1 MQGKEIIIQCY
12 DISKYF
18 DKEMMEDALLACKE
32 RGADPKAI
40 RLWHKLNENTEIR
53 VKTGVGMT
61 EYTNVGAVVGQG
73 TMGGALV
80 SQAVLDE
87 GAKEHFEPGNED
99 ELMYG
104 NVPMA
109 PCLFQD
115 DIIHGAKDLAKAR
128 VASNK
133 VATMM
138 AEKNL
143 KLNQDK
149 CIIIAMGTKK
159 QREKVKVELE
169 TNPIMC
175 GDFEMKTADQEKWLG
190 QQIAAGGLADSVAA
204 TVDAKEGKI
213 KAACLEIANIVN
225 DWRAETVGGLET
237 AILLWEACVIPSL
250 LHSCSTWMQISKAT
264 ENKLNN
270 LQRWFIRLILQVP
283 QGTPSASLTWET
295 GLMDMKLRIWK
306 EKVMLVLHIRS
317 LDDNTLA
324 KKIYNQQVEENWP
337 GLAKETKEICEELGI
352 QDCNTT
358 HFCKAEYKELVNS
371 ALKLKDEEYLRK
383 ESEEKRKCETIMK
396 ESYGK
401 KTYISSSKI
410 AEVRSIFKARVG
422 MTEFA
427 DNFSKDKRF
436 MRTNWECR
444 CGFEKETESHI
455 KKDCPIYDDLKDEY
469 EDLNDDKQLASF
481 FCKVLER
488 RGLVDA
494 IEEGENDNTMA
505 AKVAD
510 VLART
515 GAMPARADLLV

>member
-1 MQGKEIIIQCY
+1 
-12 DISKYF
+12 
-18 DKEMMEDALLACKE
+18 
-32 RGADPKAI
+32 
-40 RLWHKLNENTEIR
+40 
-53 VKTGVGMT
+53 
-61 EYTNVGAVVGQG
+61 
-73 TMGGALV
+73 
-80 SQAVLDE
+80 
-87 GAKEHFEPGNED
+87 
-99 ELMYG
+99 
-104 NVPMA
+104 MA